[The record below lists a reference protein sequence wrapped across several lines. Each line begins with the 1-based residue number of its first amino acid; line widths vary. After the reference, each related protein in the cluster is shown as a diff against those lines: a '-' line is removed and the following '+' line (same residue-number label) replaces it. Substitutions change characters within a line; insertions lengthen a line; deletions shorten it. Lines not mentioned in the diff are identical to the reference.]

1 MMDPYEMAVI
11 MAFSKIEGFRHAMM
25 ILDYEEDAYPYYSK
39 LAYDKLVEEFYEAE
53 AQRDL
58 RYKVA
63 GEA

>member
-1 MMDPYEMAVI
+1 MDPYEMAVI
-11 MAFSKIEGFRHAMM
+11 MMFYKIEGFRHAMM

-53 AQRDL
+53 VRRDL
-58 RYKVA
+58 RHEVA